1 MRKTLAIVVTALA
14 LTTWSVAQ
22 SQTQSTDSSKSSS
35 QGFVSGP
42 TVDAKDTSA
51 TIKWETEDRAATSV
65 KYGTDKNNLDKE
77 ARHSGGARHHNV
89 TLAELKPGTKYYYEI
104 RKQDGSVRGGGEFT
118 TQGSGSAS
126 SSDSS
131 SGSSGSSA
139 SAGSSSGSSKED
151 RVVITEGPAVQ
162 PGANGTAKIVWKTD
176 DVAATD
182 VKYGTDANNPQ
193 QRAYTPGGSRDHQAE
208 LKNLQAG
215 QTYYFQIL
223 RRDGSVRT
231 TGQFQYQPQGASA
244 TAPAVGQQGGQ
255 AQSAVQISAG
265 PWLDTVAD
273 NNAIITWKTA
283 TPASSVVRYGTDR
296 NALNQ
301 TAFGNWGADHGVTI
315 SGLNPNQIY
324 YFQVE
329 SAPGAGQTP
338 AKSEVGAFQTV
349 APGAQA
355 KKNPPISR

>member
-1 MRKTLAIVVTALA
+1 MKKLLAIIVTAFA
-14 LTTWSVAQ
+14 LTTWSMAQ
-22 SQTQSTDSSKSSS
+22 SAQTQSTDSDKS
-35 QGFVSGP
+35 QAFVSGP
-42 TVDAKDTSA
+42 TVDAKERSA
-51 TIKWETEDRAATSV
+51 TIRWETDDKAATIV

-89 TLAELKPGTKYYYEI
+89 TLAQLQPGTKYYYEI
-104 RKQDGSVRGGGEFT
+104 RKMDGSVRGSGEFT
-118 TQGSGSAS
+118 TQGTGSAS
-126 SSDSS
+126 SDQGSS
-131 SGSSGSSA
+131 NQSGSGSSQ
-139 SAGSSSGSSKED
+139 SGSSNED

-162 PGANGTAKIVWKTD
+162 PGPDGTAKIVWKTD

-193 QRAYTPGGSRDHQAE
+193 QRAFTPGGSRDHQAE

-231 TGQFQYQPQGASA
+231 TGQFQYQPQAASA
-244 TAPAVGQQGGQ
+244 TTPAVGQQAGQ
-255 AQSAVQISAG
+255 EQSAVQISAG
-265 PWLDTVAD
+265 PWLDTVAH
-273 NNAIITWKTA
+273 NSAIITWKTA

-296 NALNQ
+296 NTLNQ
-301 TAFGNWGADHGVTI
+301 TAFGNWGADHAVAI
-315 SGLNPNQIY
+315 QGLNPNQTY
-324 YFQVE
+324 YFQIE
-329 SAPGAGQTP
+329 STQAAGQPP

-355 KKNPPISR
+355 KKNPPITR

>member
-1 MRKTLAIVVTALA
+1 MKKTLAILLTAFA
-14 LTTWSVAQ
+14 LSTWGIAQ
-22 SQTQSTDSSKSSS
+22 TEQTSDANKSSS
-35 QGFVSGP
+35 QGFVNGP
-42 TVDAKDTSA
+42 TVDAKDRSA
-51 TIKWETEDRAATSV
+51 TIRWETDDKAATVV

-89 TLAELKPGTKYYYEI
+89 TLAQLKPGTKYYYEI
-104 RKQDGSVRGGGEFT
+104 RKMDGSVRGGGEFT

-126 SSDSS
+126 SGNQSSGGSSS
-131 SGSSGSSA
+131 SGTSG
-139 SAGSSSGSSKED
+139 ED

-162 PGANGTAKIVWKTD
+162 PGTDGTAKVVWKTD

-193 QRAYTPGGSRDHQAE
+193 QRAFSPGGSRDHQAE

-231 TGQFQYQPQGASA
+231 TGQFQYQPQAASA
-244 TAPAVGQQGGQ
+244 TTPAVGQQGGQ

-301 TAFGNWGADHGVTI
+301 TAFGSWGADHGVTI
-315 SGLNPNQIY
+315 SGLNPNQTY

-329 SAPGAGQTP
+329 STQAAGQTP

-355 KKNPPISR
+355 KKNPPITR